1 MTAATSNFDDACVGY
16 LPDLRRFARR
26 LVRDRLGADDLTQ
39 DTMMRALANRHRFTP
54 GTNLRAWLFTIMRN
68 QRINNVRR
76 AGREGVPVEL
86 TEVTEVLDGG
96 QEMSQQI
103 RELRRALE
111 ALPESKRE
119 IVLLAHYQGL
129 RYDEIASRLRIPEG
143 TVRSRLVR
151 ARMLLRQSLAA

>member
-1 MTAATSNFDDACVGY
+1 MTAASTSFDDACVGY

-26 LVRDRLGADDLTQ
+26 LVPDRLGADDLTQ

-68 QRINNVRR
+68 QRINNLRR
-76 AGREGVPVEL
+76 AGREGVAVEL

-96 QEMSQQI
+96 QEKSQQLQ
-103 RELRRALE
+103 ELRRALKS
-111 ALPESKRE
+111 LPESKRE
-119 IVLLAHYQGL
+119 IVMLAHYQGL
-129 RYDEIASRLRIPEG
+129 RYDEIASRLQIPAG

-151 ARMLLRQSLAA
+151 ARMLLRQALAA